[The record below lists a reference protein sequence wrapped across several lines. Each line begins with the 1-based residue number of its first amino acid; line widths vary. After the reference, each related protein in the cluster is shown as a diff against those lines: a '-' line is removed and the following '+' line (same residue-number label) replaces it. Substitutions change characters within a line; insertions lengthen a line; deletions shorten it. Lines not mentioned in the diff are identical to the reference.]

1 MNAQGLSFL
10 ALSLLYGLLLVLA
23 SVRLAQSGRLRWSH
37 SRLLYGL
44 LVIQL
49 GLRLGALLCMAVPL
63 WSGADALFLFL
74 AIPSCAFVVVFWVLL
89 WHLFSVFLHAYLDT
103 NAKTRLLHGT
113 HTSFQGRALA
123 KFFLFTG
130 GMWLATQATLFVFVL
145 MQKVPRYAVDLEVAI
160 VNLTVAAL
168 AVFSL
173 VIMHV
178 QYSGQPHRSQ
188 DWQATQIKVSQ
199 TLFIWSC
206 GRALQG
212 LFGLLQSS
220 GNVALAAELAREN
233 EETLAVGLLVVA
245 LLFGEVM
252 CSLVVLDSSFVELLV
267 EEKVELEEEAF
278 VTTVKLSEVKYI
290 RFLGKKAENGFG
302 ELTVVDYRGSD
313 TCYRRIKM
321 HRVSGYVTDEF
332 LREVGQLSSLEVPH
346 CLLPVGVT
354 IALPELGI
362 LSPMRTEG
370 SLFSH
375 LHEQPRRLSTAEKVQ
390 ILRDVAC
397 GLHSFHAHGR
407 CHGHLN
413 SHNVLLDSSR
423 RAWVS
428 DWGFTQ
434 LKKFAGVASGYCNKT
449 AWSSPEVLRSQGS
462 TVTAA
467 RPSDDVYSFGVLL
480 WESFTEQVP
489 FPGLSLRQLQ
499 HVVARSGYRP
509 QIPANMLPEL
519 VAILKSCWNQEPE
532 RRPEL
537 KVLEASLASL

>member
-1 MNAQGLSFL
+1 MDAKGLSFL
-10 ALSLLYGLLLVLA
+10 ALSLLYGLLVALAGARLA
-23 SVRLAQSGRLRWSH
+23 SSGRLRWSN
-37 SRLLYGL
+37 SRLLYAL
-44 LVIQL
+44 LAVQL
-49 GLRLGALLCMAVPL
+49 GLRLSALLCMAVPL
-63 WSGADALFLFL
+63 WPEADTRFLFL
-74 AIPSCAFVVVFWVLL
+74 AVPGCVFVLVFWVLL

-113 HTSFQGRALA
+113 RANTQGRALA

-130 GMWLATQATLFVFVL
+130 GMWLGTQTTLFVFIL
-145 MQKVPRYAVDLEVAI
+145 MQKVPLYAVDLEIAV

-178 QYSGQPHRSQ
+178 QYSGQPHRSP
-188 DWQATQIKVSQ
+188 DWQATQVKVSQ

-212 LFGLLQSS
+212 LFGLLQSN
-220 GNVALAAELAREN
+220 GNVDIASQLANEN
-233 EETLAVGLLVVA
+233 ESALEVGLLVVA

-267 EEKVELEEEAF
+267 EEKAEQTEEVPVAA
-278 VTTVKLSEVKYI
+278 VKLSEVRYI
-290 RFLGKKAENGFG
+290 RYLGKKAENGFG
-302 ELTVVDYRGSD
+302 ELTVVDYRGCE
-313 TCYRRIKM
+313 TCYRRLKLR
-321 HRVSGYVTDEF
+321 RVSGYVTDEF
-332 LREVGQLSSLEVPH
+332 LREVTQLSYLEVPH

-362 LSPMRTEG
+362 LSPLRAEG
-370 SLFSH
+370 SLYSH
-375 LHEQPRRLSTAEKVQ
+375 LHEQQRKLSAAEKVQ
-390 ILRDVAC
+390 ILKDVAC

-413 SHNVLLDSSR
+413 SHNVLLDSSC

-434 LKKFAGVASGYCNKT
+434 LKKFAGVATGYCNKT
-449 AWSSPEVLRSQGS
+449 AWSSPEVLRCQGN
-462 TVTAA
+462 TVTAVKA
-467 RPSDDVYSFGVLL
+467 SDDVYSFGVLL

-509 QIPANMLPEL
+509 QIPASMQPEL